1 MANVKQVLT
10 GISTSGKRN
19 RKLLLSISGC
29 LLLVAAVIGIVAG
42 VRSRHHDRNLG
53 VTTLTPSTHAV
64 LKSSCSSTRYPDL
77 CYSAVAAS
85 PRAAAGLATQ
95 RDVIEASLNI
105 TTVAVE
111 RNFFAIEK
119 LLSKRS
125 KSLTRREKR
134 ALHDCLE
141 TIDETLDELRDAAQ
155 DLSSYPDAGK
165 SLKQHAD
172 DLKTLMSA
180 AMTNQET
187 CLDGFSHEDADRQV
201 RKALEKGQVH
211 VEKMCSNALAMIKN
225 MTDADMEAE
234 RKAAANRKMLKEEDH
249 LQGDESGWPEWLS
262 AGDRRLLQTTEVTPN
277 VVVAA
282 DGTGNYKTI
291 SEAVA
296 AAPQKSTKR
305 YVIKIKAGVYRENV
319 DVPKKK
325 TNLMFIGDGRA
336 NTIITA
342 SRSVKGGFTTFE
354 SATVAVVGE
363 RFLARDITFQ
373 NTAGP
378 SNHQAVALRV
388 GADFSAFYQ
397 CDILAYQDTLYVHNN
412 RQFFINCLISGTV
425 DFIFGNAAAVFQ
437 DCDIHARKPDP
448 GQKNMVTAQGRIDP
462 NQNTGIVIQK
472 CRIGATGDLQ
482 SVKGDFPTYLGRPWK
497 EFSRT
502 VIMQS
507 TISDVIHP
515 VGWHEWSGTFAL
527 DTLYYGEYQNTG
539 PGAGTSQRVT
549 WKGAKVI
556 TSVPEAQGFTAA
568 NFIAGGSWLSSTG
581 FPFSLNL

>member
-1 MANVKQVLT
+1 MANVKQVLA

-42 VRSRHHDRNLG
+42 VHSGHHDRNLD
-53 VTTLTPSTHAV
+53 VSTLTPPTHAI

-77 CYSAVAAS
+77 CYSAVAAF
-85 PRAAAGLATQ
+85 PGAAAGLATQ
-95 RDVIEASLNI
+95 KDVIEASLNI

-111 RNFFAIEK
+111 HNFFAVEK

-125 KSLTRREKR
+125 KSLTKREKR

-141 TIDETLDELRDAAQ
+141 TIDETLDELREAER
-155 DLSSYPDAGK
+155 DLSSYPSAAK

-172 DLKTLMSA
+172 DLKTLMSSA
-180 AMTNQET
+180 ITNQET

-201 RKALEKGQVH
+201 RKALAKGQVH

-234 RKAAANRKMLKEEDH
+234 RKAAANRKMLKEED
-249 LQGDESGWPEWLS
+249 LVQGDKSGWPEWLS
-262 AGDRRLLQTTEVTPN
+262 AGDRRLLQSTAVIPD

-282 DGTGNYKTI
+282 DGKGKYKTI

-296 AAPQKSTKR
+296 AAPEKSSKR
-305 YVIKIKAGVYRENV
+305 YVIKINAGVYRENV
-319 DVPKKK
+319 QVPKKK
-325 TNLMFIGDGRA
+325 TNLMFIGDGRTT
-336 NTIITA
+336 TIITGD
-342 SRSVKGGFTTFE
+342 RSVKGGFTTFE

-363 RFLARDITFQ
+363 RFLAKSITFQ

-388 GADFSAFYQ
+388 GADLSAFYE

-412 RQFFINCLISGTV
+412 RQFFVKCLIAGTV
-425 DFIFGNAAAVFQ
+425 DFIFGNAAVVIQ
-437 DCDIHARKPDP
+437 DCDIHARKPNP

-472 CRIGATGDLQ
+472 CRIAETNDLR
-482 SVKGDFPTYLGRPWK
+482 SVKSSFPTYLGRPWK
-497 EFSRT
+497 EYSRT

-507 TISDVIHP
+507 SISDVIDP

-527 DTLYYGEYQNTG
+527 NTLYYGEYQNIG
-539 PGAGTSQRVT
+539 AGAGTTKRVN
-549 WKGAKVI
+549 WKGFKVI
-556 TSVPEAQGFTAA
+556 TSATEAQGFTAG
-568 NFIAGGSWLSSTG
+568 NFIGGASWLSSTG
-581 FPFSLNL
+581 FPFSLTL

>member
-1 MANVKQVLT
+1 MANVKQVLA
-10 GISTSGKRN
+10 GISTSSKRN

-42 VRSRHHDRNLG
+42 VHSTP
-53 VTTLTPSTHAV
+53 VAPSTHAI

-77 CYSAVAAS
+77 CYSAIVAF
-85 PRAAAGLATQ
+85 PGAAAGLATQ
-95 RDVIEASLNI
+95 KDVIEASLKI

-111 RNFFAIEK
+111 QNFFAVEK

-125 KSLTRREKR
+125 KRLTKREKR

-141 TIDETLDELRDAAQ
+141 TIDETLDELQQAARD
-155 DLSSYPDAGK
+155 LNSYPSAAK

-180 AMTNQET
+180 AITNQET

-201 RKALEKGQVH
+201 REALEKGQVH

-234 RKAAANRKMLKEEDH
+234 LKTPANRKMLKEEDPV
-249 LQGDESGWPEWLS
+249 QGDKSGWPEWLS
-262 AGDRRLLQTTEVTPN
+262 AGDRRLLQSTAVIPD

-282 DGTGNYKTI
+282 DGTGNYTTI

-296 AAPQKSTKR
+296 AAPEKSSKR
-305 YVIKIKAGVYRENV
+305 YVIRIKTGVYRENV
-319 DVPKKK
+319 QVPKKK
-325 TNLMFIGDGRA
+325 TNLTFIGDGRTT
-336 NTIITA
+336 TIITGD
-342 SRSVKGGFTTFE
+342 RSVKGGFTTFE
-354 SATVAVVGE
+354 SATVAVLGE
-363 RFLARDITFQ
+363 RFLAKNITFQ

-388 GADFSAFYQ
+388 GADLSAIYE
-397 CDILAYQDTLYVHNN
+397 CDILAYQDTLYVHKN
-412 RQFFINCLISGTV
+412 RQFFVKCLIAGTV
-425 DFIFGNAAAVFQ
+425 DFIFGNAAVVFQ

-472 CRIGATGDLQ
+472 CRIAETNDLQ
-482 SVKGDFPTYLGRPWK
+482 SVKSSFPTYLGRPWK
-497 EFSRT
+497 EYSRT

-507 TISDVIHP
+507 SISDVIDE
-515 VGWHEWSGTFAL
+515 VGWHDWNGTFAL

-539 PGAGTSQRVT
+539 IGAGISKRVNWT
-549 WKGAKVI
+549 GYKVI
-556 TSVPEAQGFTAA
+556 TATEAQGFTAA
-568 NFIAGGSWLSSTG
+568 NFISGGNWLSSTG
-581 FPFSLNL
+581 VPFSLTL